1 MSKINIEISNLKK
14 SFEHMSGSITLFK
27 NFNLKIKEG
36 ELVALVGPSGSGK
49 SSLLY
54 LLALLDKP
62 TNGKIILNN
71 IDTNKLT
78 NIKKDEIRRKNI
90 SIIFQDNNL
99 LTDFTAIENVKMPL
113 IIKSESKEII
123 KKKAEKILKEMK
135 ILDRSNHF
143 PNELSGGQQQRVG
156 IARSLAVEPDIW
168 LLDEPFS
175 ALDPLI
181 RKRMQDEFLRIQSK
195 LQKSIV
201 FITHDFQEALRL
213 ADRMAIMRDGMIV
226 QIGRPV
232 DLILNPVDDYV
243 REFTTD
249 VPWESVLCASD
260 VCHKTSTSVRGLGR
274 VPAATQIDS
283 LLGYLA
289 KNDKGVAVEAED
301 GSIIGIATA
310 SGVLEALANSSNV
323 PPAQVKGTK

>member
-1 MSKINIEISNLKK
+1 MSKINIKISNLKK

-78 NIKKDEIRRKNI
+78 NIQKDEIRRKNI

-99 LTDFTAIENVKMPL
+99 LSDFTAIENVKMPL
-113 IIKSESKEII
+113 IIKSEGKEII

-143 PNELSGGQQQRVG
+143 PNQLSGGEQQRVA
-156 IARSLAVEPDIW
+156 IARALISETNIILA
-168 LLDEPFS
+168 DEPTGNLDYRTSKQIFS
-175 ALDPLI
+175 L
-181 RKRMQDEFLRIQSK
+181 FLK
-195 LQKSIV
+195 LKKLKKTII
-201 FITHDFQEALRL
+201 FATH
-213 ADRMAIMRDGMIV
+213 
-226 QIGRPV
+226 
-232 DLILNPVDDYV
+232 N
-243 REFTTD
+243 RE
-249 VPWESVLCASD
+249 
-260 VCHKTSTSVRGLGR
+260 
-274 VPAATQIDS
+274 
-283 LLGYLA
+283 
-289 KNDKGVAVEAED
+289 
-301 GSIIGIATA
+301 
-310 SGVLEALANSSNV
+310 LANRADYKLFISNGNIKRV
-323 PPAQVKGTK
+323 DARQK

>member
-71 IDTNKLT
+71 INTNKLT
-78 NIKKDEIRRKNI
+78 NFKKDEIRRKNI

-135 ILDRSNHF
+135 ILNRSNHF
-143 PNELSGGQQQRVG
+143 PNQLSGGEQQRVA
-156 IARSLAVEPDIW
+156 IARALISETNIILA
-168 LLDEPFS
+168 DEPTGNLDYRTSKQIFS
-175 ALDPLI
+175 L
-181 RKRMQDEFLRIQSK
+181 FLK
-195 LQKSIV
+195 LKKLKKTII
-201 FITHDFQEALRL
+201 FATH
-213 ADRMAIMRDGMIV
+213 
-226 QIGRPV
+226 
-232 DLILNPVDDYV
+232 N
-243 REFTTD
+243 RE
-249 VPWESVLCASD
+249 
-260 VCHKTSTSVRGLGR
+260 
-274 VPAATQIDS
+274 
-283 LLGYLA
+283 
-289 KNDKGVAVEAED
+289 
-301 GSIIGIATA
+301 
-310 SGVLEALANSSNV
+310 LANRADYKLFISNGNIKRV
-323 PPAQVKGTK
+323 DARKK

>member
-14 SFEHMSGSITLFK
+14 SFEHMSGSIILFK

-143 PNELSGGQQQRVG
+143 PNQLSGGEQQRVA
-156 IARSLAVEPDIW
+156 IARALISETNIILA
-168 LLDEPFS
+168 DEPTGN
-175 ALDPLI
+175 LD
-181 RKRMQDEFLRIQSK
+181 
-195 LQKSIV
+195 
-201 FITHDFQEALRL
+201 
-213 ADRMAIMRDGMIV
+213 
-226 QIGRPV
+226 
-232 DLILNPVDDYV
+232 Y
-243 REFTTD
+243 
-249 VPWESVLCASD
+249 
-260 VCHKTSTSVRGLGR
+260 KTSKEIFSLFLKLKKLRKTIIF
-274 VPAATQIDS
+274 ATH
-283 LLGYLA
+283 
-289 KNDKGVAVEAED
+289 NRE
-301 GSIIGIATA
+301 
-310 SGVLEALANSSNV
+310 LANRADYKLFISDGDIKRV
-323 PPAQVKGTK
+323 DARQK